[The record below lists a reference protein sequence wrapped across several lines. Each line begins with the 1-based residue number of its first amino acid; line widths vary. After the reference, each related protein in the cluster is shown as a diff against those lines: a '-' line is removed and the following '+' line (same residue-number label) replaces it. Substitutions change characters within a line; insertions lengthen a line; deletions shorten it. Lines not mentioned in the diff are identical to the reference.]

1 MDKEAVYQS
10 YETLMEFGARYRAD
24 AEVRARIARG
34 DASDL
39 GPDVPEGLEIRVMQQ
54 TADTYYF
61 ALPELPTRGLSAEA
75 LETISGGITL
85 SNTGRAAGIDP
96 ALLGTAFQST
106 WGVSCAGPGRSCAS

>member
-1 MDKEAVYQS
+1 MDKDAVYQS
-10 YETLMEFGARYRAD
+10 YETLMEFGERYRAD

-34 DASDL
+34 DTSDL
-39 GPDVPEGLEIRVMQQ
+39 GPDALEGLEIRVMQQ

-61 ALPELPTRGLSAEA
+61 ALPQLPTKELSAEA

-85 SNTGRAAGIDP
+85 TNTGRAVGQDP
-96 ALLGTAFQST
+96 AVLFTAFQST